1 MWWWSSPTADNTLI
15 TPLPKTY
22 FIALHNNNWSDCILC
37 FNTVCPISGFLRGSM
52 KFYFFFSFGGAGVL
66 QVNPT
71 HTSLPLRSKIIT
83 RFFDNSISI
92 YPGERTWLTLF
103 RSQFSLTPTLFLL
116 LALPW
121 GFLSQPLMSLL
132 ITLLGPRNRT
142 DILLLHIKEAFW
154 LGVDFIQ
161 RLWFHT

>member
-52 KFYFFFSFGGAGVL
+52 KFYFFFSRGGAGVL

-83 RFFDNSISI
+83 RFFHNSISI

-103 RSQFSLTPTLFLL
+103 FSLTRRLSSCCLPCLEASWANHSWVCWLHCFLDLEIGPTFCFISKKHF
-116 LALPW
+116 
-121 GFLSQPLMSLL
+121 G
-132 ITLLGPRNRT
+132 LG
-142 DILLLHIKEAFW
+142 
-154 LGVDFIQ
+154 
-161 RLWFHT
+161 